1 MRWLSPE
8 LLLVANKATKKNLY
22 LLGVTQQSG
31 WILVNWTHF
40 MAARGST
47 QAVFLSPCV
56 SQDPS
61 CDDGFVFLIMY
72 SIIHL
77 FPLSWACHRRSK
89 IPVTSAHWCTK
100 DAFLKHQKG
109 AEQIS
114 KIMAAAITLA
124 NDSKTPDVSM
134 GAFVTRLVPEP
145 CEVKVVI
152 EHYPNIRVFA
162 AWCSH
167 HTESRWFIHFY
178 TFLIWKM
185 NPGQW
190 FAHVPT
196 GFLKPGH
203 RKLVPK
209 SSLLAGSKRH
219 SQCWLPCKSLSTE
232 PEPTIH

>member
-1 MRWLSPE
+1 MVAEIVSFGALKVTHKKMPQIPQMRWLSPE

-109 AEQIS
+109 AKQIS

-124 NDSKTPDVSM
+124 NDLKTPDVSM
-134 GAFVTRLVPEP
+134 GLLWLGWSLSPVR
-145 CEVKVVI
+145 
-152 EHYPNIRVFA
+152 
-162 AWCSH
+162 
-167 HTESRWFIHFY
+167 SRW
-178 TFLIWKM
+178 
-185 NPGQW
+185 
-190 FAHVPT
+190 
-196 GFLKPGH
+196 
-203 RKLVPK
+203 
-209 SSLLAGSKRH
+209 
-219 SQCWLPCKSLSTE
+219 
-232 PEPTIH
+232 

>member
-1 MRWLSPE
+1 
-8 LLLVANKATKKNLY
+8 
-22 LLGVTQQSG
+22 
-31 WILVNWTHF
+31 

-47 QAVFLSPCV
+47 QEVFLSPCV

-100 DAFLKHQKG
+100 DAFLKD
-109 AEQIS
+109 
-114 KIMAAAITLA
+114 LR
-124 NDSKTPDVSM
+124 SKTNIQNHGSGNHNGKWLENSRCLDGV
-134 GAFVTRLVPEP
+134 FVTRLVPEP

-167 HTESRWFIHFY
+167 HTESRWWFDSYHIFIHFWFGKW
-178 TFLIWKM
+178 TQANGLLMFLQDSWS
-185 NPGQW
+185 
-190 FAHVPT
+190 
-196 GFLKPGH
+196 
-203 RKLVPK
+203 LV
-209 SSLLAGSKRH
+209 
-219 SQCWLPCKSLSTE
+219 TE
-232 PEPTIH
+232 S